1 LREGAS
7 LETVKKRLIFIEA
20 KTTIVEITVEIT
32 IKAAEKYLELLQRA
46 KKTGERQPSLADA
59 VVYATALY
67 LGTKLVTG
75 DKLFKLLPH
84 VIYIGD

>member
-1 LREGAS
+1 MK
-7 LETVKKRLIFIEA
+7 V
-20 KTTIVEITVEIT
+20 
-32 IKAAEKYLELLQRA
+32 AEKYLEPLQRT

>member
-1 LREGAS
+1 
-7 LETVKKRLIFIEA
+7 VKFSKDKGYRAKLYTLFISA
-20 KTTIVEITVEIT
+20 R
-32 IKAAEKYLELLQRA
+32 YLELLQRA